1 MKKYG
6 FFLVFVLFYSN
17 CFSLF
22 AENIDESLSRQI
34 RENFNSPFMD
44 KTMKG
49 FTELGSYEATSVIL
63 IGMYTFGN
71 DKLRNTTKLSTFSV
85 IGAVSVCSLLKWA
98 VNRERPCG
106 NTSRFNS
113 SFPSGHATGAFAF
126 SYIIAKQYPKLTIP
140 LYLTAATIAFSRVYL
155 GKHYVTDV
163 LAGSALGTASGW
175 IVMKNNDTLLRI
187 TF

>member
-6 FFLVFVLFYSN
+6 FFLVFILLHFNS
-17 CFSLF
+17 FSLF

-34 RENFNSPFMD
+34 RENFKSPFMD
-44 KTMKG
+44 KTMEG
-49 FTELGSYEATSVIL
+49 FSELGSYEVTSLIL
-63 IGMYTFGN
+63 IGMYTVGN
-71 DKLRNTTKLSTFSV
+71 NKLRNTTKLSTFSI
-85 IGAVSVCSLLKWA
+85 IGAVSVCSLLKWV

-126 SYIIAKQYPKLTIP
+126 SYIVAKQYPKLTIP
-140 LYLTAATIAFSRVYL
+140 LYLTATTIAFSRVYL
-155 GKHYVTDV
+155 GKHYITDV
-163 LAGSALGTASGW
+163 LAGGALGTASGW
-175 IVMKNNDTLLRI
+175 IVMKNNNTLLRI